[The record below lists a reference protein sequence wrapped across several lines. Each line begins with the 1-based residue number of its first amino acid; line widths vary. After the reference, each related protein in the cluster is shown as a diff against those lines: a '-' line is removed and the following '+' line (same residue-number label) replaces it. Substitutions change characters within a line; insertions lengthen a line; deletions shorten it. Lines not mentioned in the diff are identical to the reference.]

1 VENVHKFLTVVA
13 RVIAAVFAS
22 LFVLTTV
29 LAILLTSLNEQL
41 FNASL
46 YKNALLDRNIYARMP
61 EIVAAAISSSNSSNA
76 CSLDPLSCAIDS
88 SSLQM
93 QVCLTNALGTD
104 AYKALGNGSRSPSDP
119 ELQLAKPCLEQ
130 YGPGQTYSNQTGE
143 NSNGMPSFL
152 QNLTSADWQAL
163 LTILLPPDAL
173 KTMTESALDQSFAYL
188 NGGVESVYIPLDS
201 LKQSLLS
208 PSGAALFLQVLNS
221 QKPCNEQDLS
231 QLLTGT
237 SIGGLVFCKPP
248 EEILPLVNAVLPELL
263 KAVVNQIPDKAFIIQ
278 PPKPGTP
285 LPGSGPF
292 GSDPIS
298 TLRTI
303 RLLIRLS
310 MVIPVLFLLLVTL
323 FAVRNFKSWM
333 LWWGIP
339 FFTAGMISVGL
350 GIAIVPAFN
359 STWTWFIASRIPIFI
374 PPVLPEVGQELLR
387 SILKTIASLI
397 IFPGIGFC
405 VIGLGAW
412 IGSLYLKGN
421 EYPKHSS
428 ASPMP

>member
-1 VENVHKFLTVVA
+1 VETVYKFLTVVV

-29 LAILLTSLNEQL
+29 LAILLTALNGQI

-61 EIVAAAISSSNSSNA
+61 EIVAAVITRGNLSNA
-76 CSLDPLSCAIDS
+76 CSQDLLSCAIGS
-88 SSLQM
+88 ASLKLQG
-93 QVCLTNALGTD
+93 CLTNALGTD
-104 AYKALGNGSRSPSDP
+104 AYKEIGSGSRKPTIP
-119 ELQLAKPCLEQ
+119 ELQLAKPCLDQ
-130 YGPGQTYSNQTGE
+130 YGPGQAYSTQTGE
-143 NSNGMPSFL
+143 SGNGMPTFL
-152 QNLTSADWQAL
+152 QNLTSADWQRL

-173 KTMTESALDQSFAYL
+173 KTMTESALDQSFTYL
-188 NGGVESVYIPLDS
+188 NGGEESIYIPLDS

-221 QKPCNEQDLS
+221 QQPCNEQDLS

-248 EEILPLVNAVLPELL
+248 EVILPLVNVVVPELL
-263 KAVVNQIPDKAFIIQ
+263 KTVVPQIPDKVFIIH
-278 PPKPGTP
+278 PPRPGAP

-298 TLRTI
+298 TLHII
-303 RLLIRLS
+303 RLFIRLS
-310 MVIPVLFLLLVTL
+310 LVIPVLFLLLVTL

-339 FFTAGMISVGL
+339 VFAAGMISVVL

-359 STWTWFIASRIPIFI
+359 ITWTWFIASRIPIFI

-387 SILKTIASLI
+387 SILKTLSSWI
-397 IFPGIGFC
+397 IIPGIGLC

-412 IGSLYLKGN
+412 IGSRYIKDSKYLKQ
-421 EYPKHSS
+421 SS
-428 ASPMP
+428 TTPTL

>member
-1 VENVHKFLTVVA
+1 MHKFLTVVA

-29 LAILLTSLNEQL
+29 LAILLTALNGQI

-61 EIVAAAISSSNSSNA
+61 EIVAAAITSSNLSNA
-76 CSLDPLSCAIDS
+76 CSQDLLSCAIDS
-88 SSLQM
+88 ASLQL
-93 QVCLTNALGTD
+93 QVCLTNDLGTD
-104 AYKALGNGSRSPSDP
+104 AYKAIGSGSRKPSIP
-119 ELQLAKPCLEQ
+119 ELQLAKPCLDQ
-130 YGPGQTYSNQTGE
+130 YGPGQAYGTQTGE
-143 NSNGMPSFL
+143 NGNGMPTFL
-152 QNLTSADWQAL
+152 QNLTSADWQGL

-173 KTMTESALDQSFAYL
+173 KTMTESVLDQSFAYL
-188 NGGVESVYIPLDS
+188 NGGIESVYIPLDS

-208 PSGAALFLQVLNS
+208 PSGAALFLQILNS
-221 QKPCNEQDLS
+221 QQPCNEQDLS

-263 KAVVNQIPDKAFIIQ
+263 KAVIPQIPDKVFIIQ
-278 PPKPGTP
+278 PPKPGAP

-303 RLLIRLS
+303 RLFIRLS
-310 MVIPVLFLLLVTL
+310 VVIPVVFLLLVTL

-339 FFTAGMISVGL
+339 IFAAGMISVGL

-374 PPVLPEVGQELLR
+374 PPVLPEVGQELFR
-387 SILKTIASLI
+387 SILKTLASWI
-397 IFPGIGFC
+397 IIPGIGFC
-405 VIGLGAW
+405 VIGLAAW
-412 IGSLYLKGN
+412 IGSRYLKDN
-421 EYPKHSS
+421 IYPKHSS
-428 ASPMP
+428 ASSTQ